1 MPVVVIND
9 LYQDWK
15 GKVRFRI
22 LRGGKPL
29 DGTIPPLRSGAL
41 GQTTLSFSCTVP
53 TEPGD
58 YQLEAALLQAA
69 RSRCA
74 ACVISRWARRGT
86 IRRKGLPGANPS

>member
-29 DGTIPPLRSGAL
+29 TEQTRPCEVAAL
-41 GQTTLSFSCTVP
+41 GQTKLSFACAVP

-58 YQLEAALLQAA
+58 YQLEAALLQRQA

-74 ACVISRWARRGT
+74 ACAISE
-86 IRRKGLPGANPS
+86 